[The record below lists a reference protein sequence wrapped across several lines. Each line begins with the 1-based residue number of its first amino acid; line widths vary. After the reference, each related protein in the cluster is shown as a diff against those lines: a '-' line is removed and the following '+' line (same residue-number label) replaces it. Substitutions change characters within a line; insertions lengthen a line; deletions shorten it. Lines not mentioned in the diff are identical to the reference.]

1 MIRLSSSRRFDMK
14 SCLLH
19 RVTKL
24 AKLQLGP
31 ITVMKV
37 VQQHNNTNSRKE
49 KKKGNGYTSP
59 LSYSSSFHPCC
70 QQNKT
75 VEKEKEWKCKHTSRD
90 SHPPLPHRPLRPA
103 LATRLSLFLFQ
114 TDRIA
119 FLATPDIQL
128 HHGVLCCS
136 T

>member
-37 VQQHNNTNSRKE
+37 VQQHNNTNSRKD
-49 KKKGNGYTSP
+49 KKRNFSMAAWTTGELK
-59 LSYSSSFHPCC
+59 
-70 QQNKT
+70 K
-75 VEKEKEWKCKHTSRD
+75 
-90 SHPPLPHRPLRPA
+90 A
-103 LATRLSLFLFQ
+103 
-114 TDRIA
+114 I
-119 FLATPDIQL
+119 
-128 HHGVLCCS
+128 
-136 T
+136 